1 MTLFSVYW
9 VSAISLAEVVNLS
22 GQPVMNWDV
31 EKETTGGVVLSDPK
45 VAKVET
51 GVNHLITR
59 FISEFI
65 S

>member
-9 VSAISLAEVVNLS
+9 VSTIALAE
-22 GQPVMNWDV
+22 QPVMNWNV

-59 FISEFI
+59 FISDFI